1 MSNFLLIDVPVWVAG
16 LIFVF
21 GAVGGFM
28 VQVGWYEFHGRRVIV
43 PFISRS
49 ARNFTIIAMALAVLS
64 FATIVQSFVNANRA
78 EDCDRQFR
86 EALAYNTE
94 LNSGTRALDD
104 RQRQAQDDSRRAT
117 ANLVKDLATRISTP
131 PPPTRDETVD
141 ILNVYNAKAKTVA
154 ETLERIDAERDALNA
169 ARKPYPEPTCGR

>member
-64 FATIVQSFVNANRA
+64 FATIVQSFVNSNRA

-86 EALAYNTE
+86 EALAYNTD
-94 LNSGTRALDD
+94 LGASTRDLDT
-104 RQRQAQDDSRRAT
+104 RERMARDDGRVAI
-117 ANLVKDLATRISTP
+117 ADLVRDLSLRLTTP
-131 PPPTRDETVD
+131 PPPTANDTAVLLAR
-141 ILNVYNAKAKTVA
+141 YNDRAEDVAKRLDRVA
-154 ETLERIDAERDALNA
+154 TERNA
-169 ARKPYPEPTCGR
+169 VNAQRAPYPEPTCGQ